1 MKISFVGA
9 GNMGEALM
17 AGFVQSGAVKAE
29 SILAYDP
36 ACARLQH
43 LCTNLGIR
51 AATCNEE
58 CISQADVVFLAVKP
72 HLMEEVLRPLGE
84 TLRKKRPLLISIAA
98 ATSLASLHTMVED
111 AQLPIIRILPNL
123 GVGINAGLVAFC
135 AGQHVSTTEVERAK
149 DLLENLGRV
158 IPMAEDMLT
167 TFSSVGAASY
177 AFVCMFIDALA
188 KAGLKEGMPK
198 NQGLEIASQA
208 VLGAAQLCLKDNVHP
223 LLLMDKICSPNGT
236 TICGVKALEEGAFV
250 GTIMQAVAATS
261 ARDLEILASKKS

>member
-17 AGFVQSGAVKAE
+17 AGLVQSG
-29 SILAYDP
+29 SIQGQNITAYDP
-36 ACARLQH
+36 VPDRLQH
-43 LCTNLGIR
+43 VCTTLGIHV
-51 AATCNEE
+51 ATSNEE
-58 CISQADVVFLAVKP
+58 SISQADVVFLAVKP
-72 HLMEEVLRPLGE
+72 HLMEEVLHPLRD
-84 TLRKKRPLLISIAA
+84 TLRIKRPLLISIAA

-111 AQLPIIRILPNL
+111 AHMPIIRILPNL
-123 GVGINAGLVAFC
+123 GVGINAGLIAFC
-135 AGQHVSTTEVERAK
+135 AGQHISAAEAEKAQE
-149 DLLENLGRV
+149 LLQVLGRV

-198 NQGLEIASQA
+198 KQGLEIAAQA
-208 VLGAAQLCLKDNVHP
+208 VLGAAQLCLKDNTHP

-261 ARDLEILASKKS
+261 ARDLEILASKK